1 MKKKLEPAE
10 RLERWQ
16 ENQPFVQMGQEAFRR
31 STDPESAPE
40 LLHDPDLFPL
50 LLADIGKA
58 GRVRERRNALA
69 TYIIATS
76 RLREKPLNEIIK
88 GTSSSGKN
96 HLAKTVLKF
105 LPDGEVVSGSNMTAH
120 AVDYA
125 GTNRLAHKVIYI
137 DEQVGR
143 NHPLRQLISEGRQI
157 RWSTQ
162 MEGGRRVMKE
172 HVTKGPVACITTTT
186 QNALAI
192 DDESRNLSVWI
203 DESHRQTQEIAKA
216 HVTTQLEPLSE
227 TRLHQWHVLQHLVA
241 ERREMVIH
249 TPPWFMDVAD
259 KVLPYGDLRIRRYW
273 PAFVEACKVVAL
285 IRAAAWRQIEE
296 ETTVT
301 FNQFAT
307 AVCIF
312 DRLIGDS
319 LTRAGGD
326 AETAIGEL
334 VERLSGGHGAGVS
347 AADLVGQQ
355 GVRSLDQA
363 YRALRRAR
371 DAGAVF
377 ILNEHERNNEKRYAR
392 SPAAT
397 FLGPPELIVRKIGLK
412 ISGRYVHPIN
422 GRRVPYSG
430 K

>member
-1 MKKKLEPAE
+1 MPWITQASIAS
-10 RLERWQ
+10 RT
-16 ENQPFVQMGQEAFRR
+16 R
-31 STDPESAPE
+31 SSTLTSKWEGT
-40 LLHDPDLFPL
+40 
-50 LLADIGKA
+50 IRYGK
-58 GRVRERRNALA
+58 
-69 TYIIATS
+69 
-76 RLREKPLNEIIK
+76 
-88 GTSSSGKN
+88 
-96 HLAKTVLKF
+96 
-105 LPDGEVVSGSNMTAH
+105 
-120 AVDYA
+120 
-125 GTNRLAHKVIYI
+125 
-137 DEQVGR
+137 
-143 NHPLRQLISEGRQI
+143 LISEGRQI

-162 MEGGRRVMKE
+162 IEKGGHRVMKE

-186 QNALAI
+186 QNALEI

-216 HVTTQLEPLSE
+216 YVTTQLEPLSQA
-227 TRLHQWHVLQHLVA
+227 RLEQWHLLQHLVA
-241 ERREMVIH
+241 ERREMEIR
-249 TPPWFMDVAD
+249 TPPWFVDVVD

-273 PAFVEACKVVAL
+273 PAFVEACKVIAL
-285 IRAAAWRQIEE
+285 IRAAAFRNIEE

-301 FNQFAT
+301 FDQFAT

-312 DRLIGDS
+312 DRVIGDS

-377 ILNEHERNNEKRYAR
+377 IVNEHERNNEKRYAR

-397 FLGPPELIVRKIGLK
+397 FLGAPELIVSKLGLR
-412 ISGRYVHPIN
+412 IAGRYIHPIT
-422 GRRVPYSG
+422 GRRVPYGG